1 MIDFYELLG
10 IKKTASKDEIKTA
23 YKNLVKKYHPDVNKN
38 VDSSI
43 IKNLNE
49 AKEILLD
56 DSKRREYDYT
66 LESLNKS
73 KEFSKNKSETYEAK
87 NEEYRETYSEAY
99 VTRWQ
104 FYINYIKNSV
114 DKVYKKLFKS
124 LLVVFNYLFF
134 QILKLVCYSIVY
146 ICYLLEEL
154 IDFIAGLFILIAFLS
169 LFISVGNAHQIL
181 PFIPLNI
188 QNFCL
193 FAFVAIMI
201 EFIKVFLLNGS
212 VNIFVFIQKLHDK
225 LFIKIL
231 VNL

>member
-1 MIDFYELLG
+1 MIDFYEILG
-10 IKKTASKDEIKTA
+10 IKKSASKEEIKTA

-56 DSKRREYDYT
+56 DDKRREYDST
-66 LESLNKS
+66 LEKLNKS
-73 KEFSKNKSETYEAK
+73 KEFSKDKSETYESK
-87 NEEYRETYSEAY
+87 SDEYKETYSEAY

-104 FYINYIKNSV
+104 FYTNYIRNSV
-114 DKVYKKLFKS
+114 DTFVKKLLKS
-124 LLVVFNYLFF
+124 LLLIFNYLFF
-134 QILKLVCYSIVY
+134 QTFKLICYLVVY
-146 ICYLLEEL
+146 LCYLLEEL
-154 IDFIAGLFILIAFLS
+154 IDFIAGIFMLLAVLS
-169 LFISVGNAHQIL
+169 LFVSVENAHQIL
-181 PFIPLNI
+181 PFISLKV
-188 QNFCL
+188 QNFCFFGFIAVL
-193 FAFVAIMI
+193 I